1 MVRST
6 SRDLL
11 LERADI
17 IKDFY
22 QSKRRMPSYS
32 EIGEIVGLSSKST
45 VAKLVRQ
52 LHNNELIDIDSN
64 GRLLPGPMRYQVRM
78 LGTVEAG
85 FPDSAEEDAGEPLS
99 LEDLLIK
106 NPQDTF
112 LLKVS
117 GDSMIEAGILAGDLV
132 VVDRRISAQVGNI
145 VIAEVDGKWT
155 MKRLHQVGKKMIL
168 LAANKKYPPIEAKH
182 ELRIAGVVTSVIRKL
197 I

>member
-1 MVRST
+1 M
-6 SRDLL
+6 
-11 LERADI
+11 ERADI

-85 FPDSAEEDAGEPLS
+85 FPDSAEEDAGEPL
-99 LEDLLIK
+99 
-106 NPQDTF
+106 
-112 LLKVS
+112 
-117 GDSMIEAGILAGDLV
+117 
-132 VVDRRISAQVGNI
+132 
-145 VIAEVDGKWT
+145 
-155 MKRLHQVGKKMIL
+155 
-168 LAANKKYPPIEAKH
+168 
-182 ELRIAGVVTSVIRKL
+182 
-197 I
+197 